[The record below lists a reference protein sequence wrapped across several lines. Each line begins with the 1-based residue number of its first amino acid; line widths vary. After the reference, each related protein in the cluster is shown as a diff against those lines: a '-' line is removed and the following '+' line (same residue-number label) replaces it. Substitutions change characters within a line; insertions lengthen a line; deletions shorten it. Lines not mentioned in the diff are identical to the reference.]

1 MPLALNKEKEK
12 EMKQVR
18 NIGSVF
24 TRRKETLL
32 LSETGGNIC

>member
-12 EMKQVR
+12 ERKKVR

-24 TRRKETLL
+24 MRRKETLL